1 MKIALI
7 QMDLAWCDTQANLHR
22 AEEMI
27 CSQPDAD
34 VYVLPEM
41 FTTGFCMEPDRIA
54 EPMEGDALAW
64 MRRMANRMD
73 AAIVGSV
80 ATVAPEGG
88 YRNRMYFVTPNG
100 TTTYYDKRHLFSYSG
115 ENRHYEA
122 GNERVIVE
130 FRGVRFFLQVCY
142 DLRFPVFGRNRNDY
156 DVAIYVANWP
166 DKRRM
171 AWDTLLR
178 ARAIENQAVVI
189 GVNRVGT
196 DPMCVYDGGTAAI
209 DFFGFMAAKCDDHAE
224 QVITYEVKM
233 DELQHYRDK
242 FPSLADSDDF
252 RLVGRHDIA
261 ANSGIK

>member
-7 QMDLAWCDTQANLHR
+7 QMNLAWCDAVENLRH
-22 AEEMI
+22 AEQFIMNNLG
-27 CSQPDAD
+27 AD

-41 FTTGFCMEPDRIA
+41 FTTGFCMEPERIA
-54 EPMEGDALAW
+54 EPTKGPTLQW
-64 MRRMANRMD
+64 MRRVATEAN

-80 ATVAPEGG
+80 ATLAPDGR
-88 YRNRMYFVTPNG
+88 YKNRMYFVEPDGRVTH
-100 TTTYYDKRHLFSYSG
+100 YDKRHLFSYSG
-115 ENRHYEA
+115 EDKHYEP
-122 GNERVIVE
+122 GSKRVIVE

-142 DLRFPVFGRNRNDY
+142 DLRFPVFARNHDDY

-171 AWDTLLR
+171 AWDILLR

-209 DFFGFMAAKCDDHAE
+209 DFFGFVTAKCDDHTE
-224 QVITYEVKM
+224 QLITYEVKM
-233 DELQHYRDK
+233 DELRQYRDK
-242 FPSLADSDDF
+242 FPSLTDSDDF
-252 RLVGRHDIA
+252 RLM
-261 ANSGIK
+261 